1 MKKCSVCGE
10 TKPVADYYQQNGKP
24 MKRCRDCQKSYARQ
38 WAVLTRTQILKTRE
52 KYVNHDYRTTKAH
65 VRKNHNAS
73 SDRTNAHSESSA

>member
-1 MKKCSVCGE
+1 MKKCSICEE

-24 MKRCRDCQKSYARQ
+24 MKRCRDCHKSYARQ

-52 KYVNHDYRTTKAH
+52 KYGESKYRTTKAH

-73 SDRTNAHSESSA
+73 SDRSEADSESTA